1 MEMYM
6 RSQSESTCKRVN
18 SDLPWIRNALLVAHA
33 PVTSAITTL
42 FLFQMAMLVASIS
55 AYFEKMVLERKR
67 REKLTFEAQLV
78 VKLWQGPSK
87 QSPASGEQEGAEC
100 CYPRSVE
107 RGAHKFDV
115 DPDLGIA

>member
-1 MEMYM
+1 
-6 RSQSESTCKRVN
+6 
-18 SDLPWIRNALLVAHA
+18 LVAHA

-55 AYFEKMVLERKR
+55 AYFGRTVLERKR

-78 VKLWQGPSK
+78 VKLRQGPSK
-87 QSPASGEQEGAEC
+87 QSSGGQEGAEC
-100 CYPRSVE
+100 SPRSVE